1 MKAYVKLTPEGL
13 IALNSDNATDQT
25 NHANDSNTRE
35 FTPEE
40 YALFGD
46 QIKYVGN
53 ENTKVTGT
61 SLDDA
66 TVSYTAY
73 TATELFNAALEIL
86 KDKRKILLDKS
97 EWTVN
102 NDNQLSDEKKAEW
115 KTYRQKLRDI
125 TKDLTTEAEVNAVSF
140 PTQPS

>member
-40 YALFGD
+40 YALFVD

-66 TVSYTAY
+66 TVTYTAY
-73 TATELFNAALEIL
+73 TATQLLNAALEIL
-86 KDKRKILLDKS
+86 KDKRKILLDES

-102 NDNQLSDEKKAEW
+102 NDNQLSDDKKAEW

>member
-86 KDKRKILLDKS
+86 KDKRKILLDES